1 MLTQSDL
8 LDETRANNI
17 MCCFGGG
24 TLSWEAYLEDGNR
37 HYFSTFCRE
46 SAQFTDGCEFMLRK
60 VDDKDLKKIL
70 K

>member
-8 LDETRANNI
+8 LDETRANHI
-17 MCCFGGG
+17 MCCFGDG